1 VGWYNG
7 DWRPAISSQF
17 NWYLSD
23 QQFARVYDDF
33 VVPDGG
39 WTVTG
44 VFAHTN
50 MFPTEVTEAC
60 WEIREGVAEGDPG
73 TLVASGL
80 SPATQTQVDSVGD
93 GKNVYL
99 LQVNGLSVQLPPGRY
114 WLSVAPVV
122 PQSYSVTLPRLE
134 MYICMTLGANAVGD
148 PPGNNGAAFDTA
160 TVFNLYFAPVVST
173 GRGGTSNDASMGVI
187 LASAPVTPVS
197 SATPWQA
204 DLAYL
209 VQQMP
214 LLHSLPYP
222 AISLADFNRN
232 AADLSAR
239 APALSDPQ
247 IRTGLQ
253 ALVAS
258 INDPHTTV
266 SWGSPSPFRFLP
278 LTFYWFDKGMIVTAA
293 SAQYQDVLGGKL
305 LSIGRV
311 SFDEAIQRL
320 TPLAAHDNDQW
331 LKATIPGNQLVNTD
345 FLFGTGIIDNTDG
358 AQIQVKLPSGDVVT
372 DYVQAAP
379 AGPRINVY
387 QGPLPLARQHSDRNY
402 WTTVLDG
409 GATVYFQYNS
419 CMEDPRQASADF
431 LQQLDGMLA
440 QDGVQRLIVD
450 MRNNS
455 GGLATILDPWIA
467 KIAAS
472 RFNAPDRL
480 YVMVG
485 RATFSAAMEAADLF
499 HDTTAATFVGEP
511 TGAKPRFLLR
521 RGDFAL
527 PYFGI
532 RVSYSNGVE
541 GAKDYGSALIPDIQV
556 PVTFADYMN
565 GADPALDAILAI
577 PIPGN

>member
-1 VGWYNG
+1 
-7 DWRPAISSQF
+7 
-17 NWYLSD
+17 
-23 QQFARVYDDF
+23 
-33 VVPDGG
+33 
-39 WTVTG
+39 
-44 VFAHTN
+44 
-50 MFPTEVTEAC
+50 
-60 WEIREGVAEGDPG
+60 
-73 TLVASGL
+73 
-80 SPATQTQVDSVGD
+80 VGD
-93 GKNVYL
+93 GKYVYL

-122 PQSYSVTLPRLE
+122 PQSYAVTLPRLE

-148 PPGNNGAAFDTA
+148 PPGNNGGAFQNLP
-160 TVFNLYFAPVVST
+160 VLNLYFRPVLST
-173 GRGGTSNDASMGVI
+173 GQGGTSSDASMGLM

-197 SATPWQA
+197 SVTPWQD

-222 AISLADFNRN
+222 GISLAEFNRN

-239 APALSDPQ
+239 APTLSDPQ

-266 SWGSPSPFRFLP
+266 SWGSPSPFQFLP
-278 LTFYWFDKGMIVTAA
+278 VTFYWFDEGMIVTAVP
-293 SAQYQDVLGGKL
+293 AQYQDLLGGKL
-305 LSIGRV
+305 ISIGKV
-311 SFDEAIQRL
+311 GFDDAIQRL

-331 LKATIPGNQLVNTD
+331 IKATIPGSQLVNTD
-345 FLFGTGIIDNTDG
+345 FLFATGIIDNTDG
-358 AQIQVKLPSGDVVT
+358 AQIQVQMPSGDVVT

-387 QGPLPLARQHSDRNY
+387 QGSLPLARQHTDRNY
-402 WTTVLDG
+402 WATFLDG

-440 QDGVQRLIVD
+440 QNGVRRLIVD

-485 RATFSAAMEAADLF
+485 RATFSAAMEATDLF
-499 HDTTAATFVGEP
+499 HDTTSATFVGEP

-556 PVTFADYMN
+556 PVTSADYMN

-577 PIPGN
+577 PVPGN